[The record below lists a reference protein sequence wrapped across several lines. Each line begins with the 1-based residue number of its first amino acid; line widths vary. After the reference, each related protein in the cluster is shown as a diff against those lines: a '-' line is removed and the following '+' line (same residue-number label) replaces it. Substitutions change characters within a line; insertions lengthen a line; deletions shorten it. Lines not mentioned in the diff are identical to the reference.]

1 MAIIAAMMTRDV
13 HAATLRVNGV
23 YTVDRIIVEKFAT
36 ARGAARA
43 TLNKCWHKPSIKGSA
58 NGQ

>member
-23 YTVDRIIVEKFAT
+23 YTVDRIIVEKFAKAMCCT
-36 ARGAARA
+36 
-43 TLNKCWHKPSIKGSA
+43 SDFE
-58 NGQ
+58 